1 MPSIALMNVILILN
15 SSLKPIP
22 FCRNG
27 REISAEKRLC
37 RELMGNYTTI
47 GRNGRPVVNMSQP
60 ILVEFGLGL
69 IQMDLDEKNKIL
81 STSMWSR
88 YVSTNYA
95 HETITPSSF
104 RAHNSSGGLLGEY
117 LQHFLPRVVSPTN
130 LEKAFQVQLIK
141 MKAN

>member
-1 MPSIALMNVILILN
+1 MTLLN
-15 SSLKPIP
+15 S

-37 RELMGNYTTI
+37 RELMRNYTTI
-47 GRNGRPVVNMSQP
+47 GRNGRPVVNMSKP
-60 ILVEFGLGL
+60 VLVEFGLGL

-95 HETITPSSF
+95 QETVASPCLRTSNFSRELIRQNTQHNLHLPCYS
-104 RAHNSSGGLLGEY
+104 NSSKGIGKLGLKK
-117 LQHFLPRVVSPTN
+117 HDR
-130 LEKAFQVQLIK
+130 
-141 MKAN
+141 